1 MHPFKRNKPAGVIT
15 VMPSVLPTVEIT
27 TESLGDRRR
36 CIKAAVTVP
45 GSLEQVWHLLTDY
58 DRLAD
63 FIPNLTLSRR
73 IPHPEQG
80 IRLEQIGSQCFLNIK
95 FCARVV
101 LDMVEQFPHRLDF
114 NMVEGDFKDFAGFWS
129 LETLDS
135 PEGPITRL
143 GYELTIRPPRAVP
156 IHLIERHLSRDLTQ
170 NLQAICQQATVAFAP
185 A

>member
-1 MHPFKRNKPAGVIT
+1 MMHPFKTDRTPGESTELPAVD
-15 VMPSVLPTVEIT
+15 IT
-27 TESLGDRRR
+27 TEVEGRYRR
-36 CIKAAVTVP
+36 IKAAIAVP

-58 DRLAD
+58 DCLSD

-114 NMVEGDFKDFAGFWS
+114 TMVEGDFKDFEGFWS
-129 LETLDS
+129 LETLET
-135 PEGPITRL
+135 PEGPMTQL
-143 GYELTIRPPRAVP
+143 GYELMLRPPRAVP
-156 IHLIERHLSRDLTQ
+156 ATLIERHLRRDLTQ

-185 A
+185 V

>member
-1 MHPFKRNKPAGVIT
+1 MMHPFRTDRNTGEST
-15 VMPSVLPTVEIT
+15 VLPSVDIS
-27 TESLGDRRR
+27 TEVLEGRSRR
-36 CIKAAVTVP
+36 IKATIAVP
-45 GSLEQVWHLLTDY
+45 GSLEQVWQLLTDY
-58 DRLAD
+58 DRLSD

-101 LDMVEQFPHRLDF
+101 LDMAEQFPHRLDF
-114 NMVEGDFKDFAGFWS
+114 NMVEGDFRDFYGCWS
-129 LETLDS
+129 LETLES
-135 PEGPITRL
+135 PEGPQIYL
-143 GYELTIRPPRAVP
+143 GYELTLHPPRSVP
-156 IHLIERHLSRDLTQ
+156 VQLIERHLRRDLTQ